1 MHLTVFNGSPKLGM
15 NNTEV
20 LVNAFIEGYENN
32 QNAQSAD
39 HGQKPSHECHK
50 LNQFKSLDE
59 AAAIFHHADCVLLAF
74 PLYSYAMPAG
84 VKAFI
89 EALGEHDAN
98 AKKMDGTDGTVKDT
112 VDGEQLAQERP
123 RKKLGFIVQ
132 YGFVEAI
139 HARPLEGYLKQVT
152 EELNCTYLGTVIKG
166 GCDSLATRPKDA
178 MNKKTIAGARTLGEA
193 LGKVGELS
201 EDALNQYAAPETQLK
216 KSLWIMKIVTKLIN
230 QFYWKASLKKN
241 GALSHSFDRPYGA

>member
-59 AAAIFHHADCVLLAF
+59 AAEIFHKSDCVLLAF

-89 EALGEHDAN
+89 EALATSEQTAGER
-98 AKKMDGTDGTVKDT
+98 VS
-112 VDGEQLAQERP
+112 GEPVCDDLP
-123 RKKLGFIVQ
+123 RKKLGFMVQ

-139 HARPLEGYLKQVT
+139 HARPLEAYLKQLA
-152 EELNCTYLGTVIKG
+152 EELDCTYIGTIIKG

-178 MNKKTIAGARTLGEA
+178 MNRKTIEGAKALGETFQR
-193 LGKVGELS
+193 LGSLPD
-201 EDALNQYAAPETQLK
+201 DALNQYAAPETQPK
-216 KSLWIMKIVTKLIN
+216 KSIWIMKIVTKLIN
-230 QFYWKASLKKN
+230 QFYWKAALKKN
-241 GALSHSFDRPYGA
+241 GALSRSFDQPYGV